1 MQFDAR
7 GVLKRGSAASVSAP
21 RKESESFS
29 YRVKRCAE
37 RLPFLLCEIHFP
49 ELGNVCSRHAGCE
62 TQVRSHSLNACN
74 RSLANEKNTTISPI
88 LFTFARLIRRNK
100 ERV

>member
-1 MQFDAR
+1 MQFDVR

-37 RLPFLLCEIHFP
+37 RLPSLLREIHFP
-49 ELGNVCSRHAGCE
+49 ELETFARHAGCE
-62 TQVRSHSLNACN
+62 TQVRSHNLNACN
-74 RSLANEKNTTISPI
+74 CLLVT
-88 LFTFARLIRRNK
+88 NK
-100 ERV
+100 KYYPLRFY